1 MTRRRP
7 FYRPLRPKFD
17 VPGDIDPRQVRRS
30 LGCTQQHF
38 ADLIGVSVR
47 VVEAWERLQWSRLA
61 PGEVSNNGSMWKSR
75 YRRPT
80 GAARVLLAMV
90 ERDPWIVYDV
100 MTGHLSPERG

>member
-1 MTRRRP
+1 MSRRRP
-7 FYRPLRPKFD
+7 FERPWRPKFD

-61 PGEVSNNGSMWKSR
+61 PGEVSNNGSVWKNR
-75 YRRPT
+75 HRRPT

-100 MTGHLSPERG
+100 MTGQLSPDRG